1 MKKSMSG
8 NSADEFLVYNS
19 EIMESIA
26 TLQKD
31 LVKVVVYPYKKQAG
45 DIGEEL
51 FEDANNIQSL
61 SLFQAAQKSSG

>member
-1 MKKSMSG
+1 MKKTVSG

-19 EIMESIA
+19 EVMDSIA

-31 LVKVVVYPYKKQAG
+31 LLKVVVYPYRKQAG

-51 FEDANNIQSL
+51 L
-61 SLFQAAQKSSG
+61 